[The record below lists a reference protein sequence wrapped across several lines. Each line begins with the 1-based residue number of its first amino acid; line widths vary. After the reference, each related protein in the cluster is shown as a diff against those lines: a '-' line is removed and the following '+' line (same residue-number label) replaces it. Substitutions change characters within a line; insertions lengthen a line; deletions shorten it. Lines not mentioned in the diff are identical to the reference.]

1 MSEDEDRTLD
11 VEEFRSRHA
20 ANLKRQLERTRG
32 TYLMMR
38 ESGYSKDQVL
48 RLRFAYRAA
57 PKEAADALAEH
68 LRKRTKYHVRVAQ
81 EGERWIVHGVTKP
94 ARLSASSLGRW
105 VHWMYT
111 AGYKFD
117 CVFDGWGARVS
128 G

>member
-1 MSEDEDRTLD
+1 MAEDEDRTLD
-11 VEEFRSRHA
+11 VGEFRARHA
-20 ANLKRQLERTRG
+20 ALLKRQLERTRG

-38 ESGYSKDQVL
+38 ESGYSKEDSV
-48 RLRFAYRAA
+48 RLRYAYRAA
-57 PKEAADALAEH
+57 PKEAADALVAH
-68 LRKRTKYHVRVAQ
+68 LRKRTKYVVQVSPDGDRF
-81 EGERWIVHGVTKP
+81 IVHGVTKP